1 MNDSHP
7 QKEVNYLKALK
18 QLLRQP
24 LKSGI
29 GLLLMTLAAAIV
41 CLCVGQAMAAKSTE
55 ETLNKQFSTVGI
67 PLVQESME
75 GFVTQGSFLV
85 EDEFFAWQQ
94 NLAIQRPDIVKQVAQ
109 HGMLSVYIPEL
120 VPLNFTQQKRPS
132 YTDPWYFYQPFHE
145 MMPYTCAMLVITL
158 EEISEP
164 VPVTASYQVEDL
176 TADDFASQSDYYAWI
191 YDNPD
196 TEKVSVTQGY
206 AVNLSGT
213 VTEVVSLAEG
223 YRDPVG
229 RVARLTF
236 YAPTLEEANAL
247 KVEPGLQYIIYG
259 MDYSDEHWKLIS
271 ALNPDGF
278 RDYLDLEH
286 YKPELVRFLTEE
298 ELRENAMWAEA
309 FPEEMGNLKYLVAAY
324 DTLFITELEYL
335 QLNAI
340 SMSLATPVPLVQYE
354 EIRDELTG
362 NLLDLRPA
370 TEVSYT
376 DSKGETVTYSFDE
389 YTSRYRIPTIARLDG
404 TVQDFLNSEAGEPW
418 QAALEQSA
426 VNHQSFLVMGVD
438 KMDYLADFSLQRS
451 QIVAGRAFSDEELK
465 NGSRVCIIH
474 DTLAEANGITLGDT
488 ITLNLYESDAG
499 LPYQQ
504 EKGILNPAASFYF
517 DTTPFTETEEYTVV
531 GIWRGERLWPD
542 VAEVS
547 EYAFSPNTIFV
558 PKSSVQTPMEFSNSI
573 IFNTIVLQ
581 NAKIEEFHELAM
593 NSGYAG
599 RFKYNDQGYSTIA
612 TNFHNYDA
620 LAQQMLTVGVVV
632 YVVLLMLFLF
642 FYPCAQRKTVML
654 MQSFGAGYFRRFW
667 FVCICSLGIVIPGS
681 VLGGFFGNVLWDY
694 VVMALQTSAESAVAL
709 QIQPGVLTQLALTQ
723 MLLAV
728 IATVI
733 VSIFVAVPRGMSSR
747 R

>member
-1 MNDSHP
+1 M
-7 QKEVNYLKALK
+7 KALK

-75 GFVTQGSFLV
+75 GFVTQDSFLV
-85 EDEFFAWQQ
+85 EDEFLAWQQ
-94 NLAIQRPDIVKQVAQ
+94 NLAIQRPDIVKQVAR
-109 HGMLSVYIPEL
+109 HGTLSAYIPEL
-120 VPLNFTQQKRPS
+120 VPLNFTQQKRP
-132 YTDPWYFYQPFHE
+132 TDGNLWYSYQPTNE

-164 VPVTASYQVEDL
+164 VPVTASYQVEGL
-176 TADDFASQSDYYAWI
+176 TADDFASQSDYYAWL

-196 TEKVSVTQGY
+196 TEYVTVTEGY
-206 AVNLSGT
+206 IVTLTGT
-213 VTEVVSLAEG
+213 VTDVVSLAEG
-223 YRDPVG
+223 YRDLVG

-236 YAPTLEEANAL
+236 HAPTLEEANAL
-247 KVEPGLQYIIYG
+247 KLELGSQYIVYG

-271 ALNPDGF
+271 ALNRDGF
-278 RDYLDLEH
+278 LDYLDLEH
-286 YKPELVRFLTEE
+286 YKPELLHVLTEE
-298 ELRENAMWAEA
+298 ELRDNAMWAEG
-309 FPEEMGNLKYLVAAY
+309 FPEEMGNLKYLIARY
-324 DTLFITELEYL
+324 DTLYITQQEYL
-335 QLNAI
+335 QLNSIYMTLAI
-340 SMSLATPVPLVQYE
+340 PVPRIKYE
-354 EIRDELTG
+354 EIRDEVTG

-404 TVQDFLNSEAGEPW
+404 TVEDFLNSEAGELW
-418 QAALEQSA
+418 QAALERSA

-451 QIVAGRAFSDEELK
+451 QIVEGRPFSDEELEA
-465 NGSRVCIIH
+465 GTRVCIIH

-488 ITLNLYESDAG
+488 ITLNLYESDNG

-504 EKGILNPAASFYF
+504 DKGVLNPAASFYF
-517 DTTPFTETEEYTVV
+517 DTTPITETAEYTVV
-531 GIWRGERLWPD
+531 GIWHGQRLWPD

-558 PKSSVQTPMEFSNSI
+558 PKSSVQTPMQYSNSI
-573 IFNTIVLQ
+573 IYNTIVLQ
-581 NAKIEEFHELAM
+581 NAKLEEFHELAM

-599 RFKYNDQGYSTIA
+599 RFKYNDQGYSVIA
-612 TNFHNYDA
+612 ANFHNYDA
-620 LAQQMLTVGVVV
+620 LAQQMLSVGVVV

-654 MQSFGAGYFRRFW
+654 MQSFGAGFFRRFW

-733 VSIFVAVPRGMSSR
+733 VSVFVAVPRGMSSR

>member
-1 MNDSHP
+1 M
-7 QKEVNYLKALK
+7 KTIK
-18 QLLRQP
+18 QVIRQP

-75 GFVTQGSFLV
+75 GFVTQDSFLV
-85 EDEFFAWQQ
+85 EDEFLAWQQ

-109 HGMLSVYIPEL
+109 HGMLSAYIPEL

-176 TADDFASQSDYYAWI
+176 TADDFASQSDYYAWL

-196 TEKVSVTQGY
+196 TEKVTVTQGY
-206 AVNLSGT
+206 IVTLTGT
-213 VTEVVSLAEG
+213 VTDVVSLAEG

-236 YAPTLEEANAL
+236 HAPTLEEANAL
-247 KVEPGLQYIIYG
+247 KLELGSQYIVYG

-271 ALNPDGF
+271 ALNRDGF
-278 RDYLDLEH
+278 LDYLDLEH
-286 YKPELVRFLTEE
+286 YKPELLHLLTEE
-298 ELRENAMWAEA
+298 ELRDNAMWAEG
-309 FPEEMGNLKYLVAAY
+309 FPEEMGNLKYLIARY
-324 DTLFITELEYL
+324 DTLYITQQEYL
-335 QLNAI
+335 QLNSIYMTLAI
-340 SMSLATPVPLVQYE
+340 PVPRIKYE
-354 EIRDELTG
+354 EIRDEVTG
-362 NLLDLRPA
+362 NLLDLRPT

-404 TVQDFLNSEAGEPW
+404 TVEDFLNSEAGEPW
-418 QAALEQSA
+418 QAALERSA

-438 KMDYLADFSLQRS
+438 KMEYLADFSLQRS
-451 QIVAGRAFSDEELK
+451 QIVAGRAFTDEELEA
-465 NGSRVCIIH
+465 GTRVCIIH

-488 ITLNLYESDAG
+488 ITLNLYESDNG

-504 EKGILNPAASFYF
+504 DKGVLNPAASFYF
-517 DTTPFTETEEYTVV
+517 DTTPITETAEYTVV
-531 GIWRGERLWPD
+531 GIWHGQRLWPD

-547 EYAFSPNTIFV
+547 EYAFSPNTVFV
-558 PKSSVQTPMEFSNSI
+558 PKSSVQTPMQYSNSI

-581 NAKIEEFHELAM
+581 NAKLEEFHELAM

-599 RFKYNDQGYSTIA
+599 RFKYNDQGYSVIA
-612 TNFHNYDA
+612 ANFHNYDA
-620 LAQQMLTVGVVV
+620 LAQQMLSVGVVV

-667 FVCICSLGIVIPGS
+667 FACISSLGIVIPGS

-733 VSIFVAVPRGMSSR
+733 VSVFVAVPRGMSSR